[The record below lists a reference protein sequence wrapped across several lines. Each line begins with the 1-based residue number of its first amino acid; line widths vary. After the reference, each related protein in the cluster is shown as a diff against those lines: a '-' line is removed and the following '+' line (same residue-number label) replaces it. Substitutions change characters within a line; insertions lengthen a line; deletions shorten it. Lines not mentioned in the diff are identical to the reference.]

1 MGREMTE
8 HLYLGADC
16 IISSEGVGTEEN
28 LRNIEA
34 YRSGAF
40 EIDDP
45 ALYGEPFWAGRID
58 PERWAQEAAAAG
70 ITEGTRL
77 ERLLQFSV
85 QRVLEQSG
93 GDPRAGETGLIVA
106 TTKGNIEL
114 LRGGAEP
121 DEAVYL
127 SELARRVAQR
137 TGFVCEPLVVS
148 NACISGVSALVVASR
163 LIRRG
168 DYRRVV
174 VAGGDLLTDFVVSGF
189 HAFKSVSRTLCRPYD
204 RDRDGL
210 TMGEA
215 CGAVLV
221 TADREQAVSPVVELA
236 GGAVSDDANHISG
249 PSRTGDGLFFAIR
262 QALSE
267 SGVSPQEIGFV
278 NAHGTATLYN
288 DEMESKAIGLAGL
301 SEVPL
306 TSLKPYFGH
315 TLGAAGVVE
324 TIVCAAQLRRET
336 IYGTLGFEHP
346 GGPCPVRVSARHRKS
361 EAKVCLKTAS
371 GFGGCNAALVLAL
384 EGGARPIC
392 NMRTGTVTMQASCMI
407 GSDGTPFGE
416 LIRREFR
423 ALESP
428 NLKFFKMDDL
438 SKLGYVAAEKL
449 LRQVPEERRSYA
461 PERIALV
468 LANRSSS
475 LDTDLRHREILDTHP
490 EEGASPAV
498 FVYTLPNIVAG
509 EICIRHKIQGE
520 TTFFVQ
526 EDKSMA
532 FVRDYVRTLLV
543 TDAADAAICGWCELL
558 GERFDA
564 EFEYWDITK

>member
-1 MGREMTE
+1 MGREVTGTV
-8 HLYLGADC
+8 YLGADC
-16 IISSEGVGTEEN
+16 VVSSEGFDTEEN

-34 YRSGAF
+34 CRSGVTR
-40 EIDDP
+40 IDD
-45 ALYGEPFWAGRID
+45 ASFYGEPFLAGRID
-58 PERWAQEAAAAG
+58 PERLEQVVPGAG

-77 ERLLQFSV
+77 EKLLQFSV
-85 QRVLEQSG
+85 QRVLEQAG
-93 GDPRAGETGLIVA
+93 VDPRDGETGLIVA

-114 LRGGAEP
+114 LHGGAEP

-127 SELARRVAQR
+127 SELARRVARR
-137 TGFVCEPLVVS
+137 TGFVCRPLVIS
-148 NACISGVSALVVASR
+148 NACISGVSALVVALR

-168 DYRRVV
+168 DYRRMV
-174 VAGGDLLTDFVVSGF
+174 VAGGDMLTDFVVSGF
-189 HAFKSVSRTLCRPYD
+189 HAFKSVSPTLCRPYD

-215 CGAVLV
+215 CGAMLL
-221 TADREQAVSPVVELA
+221 TADRKEAVSPVVELA

-249 PSRTGDGLFFAIR
+249 PSRTGDGLWFAIR
-262 QALSE
+262 QALAE
-267 SGVSPQEIGFV
+267 SGVSPSGVGFI
-278 NAHGTATLYN
+278 NAHGTATVYN

-315 TLGAAGVVE
+315 TLGAAGVIE
-324 TIVCAAQLRRET
+324 TIVCAAQLRRGT
-336 IYGTLGFEHP
+336 IYGTLGFEHS
-346 GGPCPVRVSARHRKS
+346 GVPCPVQVSARHRKS
-361 EAKVCLKTAS
+361 EATVCLKTAS

-384 EGGARPIC
+384 EGNAHPMC
-392 NMRTGTVTMQASCMI
+392 NEQTGVVTRRASCTI
-407 GSDGTPFGE
+407 GPDGTPFGE

-449 LRQVPEERRSYA
+449 LRQVPVERRECA

-475 LDTDLRHREILDTHP
+475 LDTDLRHREILDAHP

-509 EICIRHKIQGE
+509 EICIRHRIQGE

-543 TDAADAAICGWCELL
+543 TGAADAAICGWCELL